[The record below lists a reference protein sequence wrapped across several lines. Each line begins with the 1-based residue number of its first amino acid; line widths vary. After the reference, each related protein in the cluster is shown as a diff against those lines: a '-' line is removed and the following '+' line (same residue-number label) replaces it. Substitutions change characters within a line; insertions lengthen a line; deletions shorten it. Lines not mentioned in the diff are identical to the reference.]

1 MPEADEAIL
10 LIKCD
15 CAARRSLTTIKRVSD
30 NSTPEGLLR
39 RAGLHD
45 FGLPRVFPVHR
56 RLPPRPGNLDNPTTK
71 PCCCCGT
78 TRWARPLATP
88 HLPLA
93 PSVGSPF
100 GAAPAYIKT
109 ADASRA
115 SGKMRL

>member
-15 CAARRSLTTIKRVSD
+15 CAARRSLTAIKRVSD

-39 RAGLHD
+39 RAGRHD
-45 FGLPRVFPVHR
+45 FGLPCIFTGASSAAAKTGQSR
-56 RLPPRPGNLDNPTTK
+56 PTTK

-88 HLPLA
+88 YLPLA

-100 GAAPAYIKT
+100 GAAPAYKKPPT
-109 ADASRA
+109 HHAPAA
-115 SGKMRL
+115 K